1 MAWKIAGFCRWR
13 TAWSVRSRM
22 TGSRRS
28 VGTRRMRAMAWLL
41 SSLLASD
48 GGAQPAAPC
57 GSHGP
62 SSSLGSGGRSD
73 RSSLALPVEQTL
85 FEPRH
90 QVVGADSE
98 EGEDDQHHE
107 DAGGVEGA
115 GGAGEEEAQA
125 VLGGEHL
132 THHGGGEGE
141 GHGDAQPREDPGDAR
156 REDDPARDEARRGAH
171 GLDG

>member
-1 MAWKIAGFCRWR
+1 MAWKMAGFWRCR

-41 SSLLASD
+41 SSSLASG
-48 GGAQPAAPC
+48 GGAQPAAPY
-57 GSHGP
+57 GSHGH
-62 SSSLGSGGRSD
+62 SD
-73 RSSLALPVEQTL
+73 RSSLALPVKQAL

-115 GGAGEEEAQA
+115 GGAGEQEAQA
-125 VLGGEHL
+125 VLGGQHL
-132 THHGGGEGE
+132 AHHGGGEGQR
-141 GHGDAQPREDPGDAR
+141 HRDAQPREDPGDAR
-156 REDDPARDEARRGAH
+156 G
-171 GLDG
+171 

>member
-1 MAWKIAGFCRWR
+1 MAWKMAGFWRWR

-41 SSLLASD
+41 SS
-48 GGAQPAAPC
+48 
-57 GSHGP
+57 
-62 SSSLGSGGRSD
+62 D
-73 RSSLALPVEQTL
+73 RSSLALPVEQAL

-90 QVVGADSE
+90 QIVGADRE
-98 EGEDDQHHE
+98 KGEDDQHHE

-115 GGAGEEEAQA
+115 GGAGEQEAQA

-132 THHGGGEGE
+132 AHHGGGEGE
-141 GHGDAQPREDPGDAR
+141 GHGDAEPREDPGDAR
-156 REDDPARDEARRGAH
+156 REDDPAGDEARRGAH
-171 GLDG
+171 GFDGVHEVAVHVLHADVGVDEQDEEDDGD